1 MINIVELSHT
11 ILSQCE
17 HPNTAIDMTCGN
29 GNDTLFLAS
38 IAKTVIAFDIQNE
51 AVRNTKR
58 KVMEHQFEN
67 VTVIQESHDLFDIYV
82 NREFDLAIYNLGYLP
97 GGNKE
102 IKTDAKTVLKS
113 LEKALSLL
121 SIGGFIVIVIYLHD
135 HIEDLMITDYVS
147 LLGPEFDVMKQQ
159 VLNKHD
165 SPYLIS
171 ITRTKK

>member
-1 MINIVELSHT
+1 MINIVELSHK

-17 HPNTAIDMTCGN
+17 HSNTAIDMTAGK

-38 IAKTVIAFDIQNE
+38 IANTVIAFAIQE
-51 AVRNTKR
+51 AAILATKQALE
-58 KVMEHQFEN
+58 KNHISN

-97 GGNKE
+97 GSDKE
-102 IKTDAKTVLKS
+102 IKTDAKTVLRS

-121 SIGGFIVIVIYLHD
+121 SVGGIIVIVIYLHD
-135 HIEDLMITDYVS
+135 HIEDLLITDYVS
-147 LLGPEFDVMKQQ
+147 QLGPEFDVLKLQ
-159 VLNKHD
+159 VLNKKD